1 MSILEGSGAANLF
14 LIGLIAFVVLV
25 FYAGFSIGRS
35 KGDR

>member
-14 LIGLIAFVVLV
+14 LIGLIVFLAIV

-35 KGDR
+35 KRQ